1 MITVLKVSLCVEPIF
16 EFRVAEAG
24 AALRIP
30 GLNGS
35 SCQKKFQKKLLD
47 ETFDR
52 FSVNDT
58 YFG

>member
-35 SCQKKFQKKLLD
+35 SCQKKFQKKI
-47 ETFDR
+47 T
-52 FSVNDT
+52 
-58 YFG
+58 